1 VRREAPDWRHQRED
15 EEPVRYQQDPLG
27 EILDA
32 AAGAALT
39 LGALITILALAYV
52 AYGIFSAFPGGQ
64 IPAEPSFRA
73 AVTARF
79 ALGLRALVWGVG
91 ILVLAAGWK
100 FRLETAA
107 GYLLA
112 VTGAAL
118 LWGMPAVVP
127 HLFPAGY
134 GEGAALTADAARR
147 CGAMCAGVGAAL
159 LVFHLVSRV
168 GDVLSGRRSRLVDVP
183 HDPDWIPRPGA
194 VPLRCWQTGFCR
206 PYVRSFCPRYQEKTP
221 CWRRKEGCFCEE
233 RIVLRAR
240 EMRQGASEF
249 YAQMRSSLSGPVTSL
264 SPAQKRERCRS
275 CPIYGEHQ
283 RFKYR
288 LSVPFAF
295 VAASGIL
302 WFGADG
308 IRRALLFSVE
318 KLDAVASSLAFRAP
332 QAAGEAG
339 AMAAAAQ
346 EAIGNSIVFWG
357 FMVFLFVMT
366 LTWLLRLV
374 EWLFLKVQV

>member
-1 VRREAPDWRHQRED
+1 VRPEAMDRNPHGGREEARGAAG
-15 EEPVRYQQDPLG
+15 EPLRQA
-27 EILDA
+27 LDA
-32 AAGAALT
+32 AAGAALS
-39 LGALITILALAYV
+39 LGTFITALALAYV
-52 AYGIFSAFPGGQ
+52 AYGVFTAFPGGQ
-64 IPAEPSFRA
+64 IPQDPALRA
-73 AVTARF
+73 GVTARF
-79 ALGLRALVWGVG
+79 ALGLRALVWGIG
-91 ILVLAAGWK
+91 ILAVSAGWK
-100 FRLETAA
+100 FRGEVSA

-112 VTGAAL
+112 LAGAAL
-118 LWGMPAVVP
+118 LWAMPAAAP

-134 GEGAALTADAARR
+134 AEGAALVSDAARR
-147 CGAMCAGVGAAL
+147 GGAACAAAGTVL
-159 LVFHLVSRV
+159 LFIHLLFRV
-168 GDVLSGRRSRLVDVP
+168 GDVLAGRRSRSVDVP
-183 HDPDWIPRPGA
+183 HDPDWVPRPAA

-206 PYVRSFCPRYQEKTP
+206 PYVRSFCPRYLARTP

-240 EMRQGASEF
+240 EMREGAQQFFARMQS
-249 YAQMRSSLSGPVTSL
+249 ALTGPVKTL
-264 SPAQKRERCRS
+264 TAAQKRERCRS

-288 LSVPFAF
+288 LAVPFAF
-295 VAASGIL
+295 VAAFGIL
-302 WFGADG
+302 WSGADW

-332 QAAGEAG
+332 QAGPMASSVGEAF
-339 AMAAAAQ
+339 AS
-346 EAIGNSIVFWG
+346 SIVFWG